1 MRADGLQG
9 WAICGCQ
16 TEVFWSPR
24 SEKPVPTNMSIH
36 WIRHSAGN
44 QGDSL
49 PAVSLGVGR
58 TAKQI
63 SAGKEHACVILD
75 DDSAKC
81 WGYNKNGQLGAV

>member
-1 MRADGLQG
+1 MDCRVGQFVDVRPRYFGAL
-9 WAICGCQ
+9 
-16 TEVFWSPR
+16 EVKSRFQ
-24 SEKPVPTNMSIH
+24 MSIH

-63 SAGKEHACVILD
+63 SAGREHARAILD

-81 WGYNKNGQLGAV
+81 WGYNKYGRLGAV